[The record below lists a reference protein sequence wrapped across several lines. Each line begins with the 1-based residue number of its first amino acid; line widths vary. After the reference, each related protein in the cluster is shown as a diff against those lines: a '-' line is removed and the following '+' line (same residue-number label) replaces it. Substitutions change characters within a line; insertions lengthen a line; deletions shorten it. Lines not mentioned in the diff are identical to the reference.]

1 MNIRIILAAA
11 AATILAGCSS
21 LKDGEYNLSL
31 VTTGDGHGSWFSKP
45 FSDKGSARGS
55 LMDESQYVTDLRA
68 EKGEDNVILVDA
80 GDNFL
85 GSNATFY
92 YNYVDT
98 LSPYLYPK
106 LAAYMKY
113 DAVIAGHCDFE
124 AGHGVYD
131 RAAEGFRKEGIPFL
145 AGNVVRT
152 DNGKRYFRTGTI
164 VKKNGV
170 KVAILGYTNADNAA
184 LMDRSAYTGLEF
196 KSLTPLVQEDVD
208 VFRKKYKPQVV
219 VVVAHTAIGKGE
231 GNNTEKQ
238 GLDLFESLRG
248 VDFLVTAHDHSNKVM
263 KRDSIVLM
271 SSGKS
276 GQYVGYGEVKL
287 LVKGGKVISRKLD
300 AKSVSLSNDKTD
312 AAMEI
317 AFEDEFN
324 AVKTFSCSKIGS
336 VKKDLV
342 SREFYSGQCDY
353 LNFLHTLALTY
364 CPMDISLTSTL
375 LIDGKIPAGDVTF
388 NDLKTLYPYGNK
400 LVVLK
405 LSGEEIKKYLEASY
419 DLWIETV
426 SGPEAEH
433 ILRIKQAKDWG
444 TGQMVW
450 KLAKSPANFDSAA
463 GIDYTVDVTKPYGER
478 VNIQSMADGSQ
489 FEMNKM
495 YSVGITSYR
504 ATGAGGLL
512 KAAGLLSA
520 EEVESRTIFKGPE
533 FRTILYE
540 YLQKNGSIDPKLIG
554 KKELVGRWKFVP
566 EGVRE
571 VIQKDVELCY

>member
-21 LKDGEYNLSL
+21 LKDGEYNLSI

-45 FSDKGSARGS
+45 FSDKSSARGS
-55 LMDESQYVTDLRA
+55 LMDQSQYVTDLRA
-68 EKGEDNVILVDA
+68 EKGEDNIILVDA

-92 YNYVDT
+92 YDYVDT

-164 VKKNGV
+164 VRKNGV

-184 LMDRSAYTGLEF
+184 LMDRNAYTGLEF
-196 KSLTPLVQEDVD
+196 KSLTPLVQEDVN
-208 VFRKKYKPQVV
+208 VFRKKYKPQIV

-287 LVKGGKVISRKLD
+287 LVKGGKVIRRELD

-353 LNFLHTLALTY
+353 LNFLHALALTY

-426 SGPEAEH
+426 SGPEADH
-433 ILRIKQAKDWG
+433 ILRIKLSKDWG
-444 TGQMVW
+444 SGQMVW

-478 VNIQSMADGSQ
+478 VNIQSMADGTP
-489 FEMNKM
+489 FEMTKM
-495 YSVGITSYR
+495 YNVGITSYR
-504 ATGAGGLL
+504 STGAGGLL

-540 YLQKNGSIDPKLIG
+540 YFQKNGSIDPTLIG

-571 VIQKDVELCY
+571 VIRKDVELCY